1 MSFGQTA
8 QFFSKNR
15 SSNSDEHYNFTL
27 IEVCHS
33 EMGGSVGFC
42 CLKALFWAFTSAA
55 AETVA
60 NKFSF

>member
-8 QFFSKNR
+8 QIISKNR
-15 SSNSDEHYNFTL
+15 SSNANEHHNFML
-27 IEVCHS
+27 SEVCHS
-33 EMGGSVGFC
+33 EMGNSVRFC